1 MNISQTNSPG
11 ANNPIAKVIAWF
23 GTTLGQLF
31 ISVLIPALTFLV
43 LWQGYIFLQRAAA
56 PQIVQVL
63 VAIVW
68 GVGGVALL
76 FTVTNWLVVKLPT
89 KIARKLQPFVFVGPA
104 VVIMGWF
111 LAVPVVRSLIA
122 SFRNYLG
129 TAWVGLENYKFAF
142 TDPRM
147 LETFRNNLLWLV
159 FGTFF
164 SVAFGLL
171 IATLADRSKAEVLYK
186 SIIFTPY
193 ALSFVGAGVIWKF
206 IYTYKGTGVGIREIG
221 LLNAVVTALGGTP
234 QPWLNLTPWNNF
246 FLIVIMVWL
255 QTGYAMVILSSAI
268 KGVPAELLEAARI
281 DGANEF
287 KIFFSIII
295 PYIKGTLL
303 TVTTTIIIFSLK
315 TFDIVRVM
323 TGGNNGTNVIANEF
337 YLQSFTYNHAGR
349 ASAIAIILLLLVTP
363 VIINN
368 IRSFNQQRRGSNGKE
383 SKIPKIIP
391 KLLDEFR
398 SDFHLRNVDDTHPGN
413 SDYFFPPQ

>member
-1 MNISQTNSPG
+1 MNITQTKSPG
-11 ANNPIAKVIAWF
+11 ANKSITKILSWF

-31 ISVLIPALTFLV
+31 ISVLVPAITFLV
-43 LWQGYIFLQRAAA
+43 LWQGYLFLQRAAA

-76 FTVTNWLVVKLPT
+76 YVVTNWLVMKLPKKVAKT
-89 KIARKLQPFVFVGPA
+89 LQPFVFVGPA

-111 LAVPVVRSLIA
+111 LAVPVIRSLIA

-129 TAWVGLENYKFAF
+129 TEWVGLENFKFAF

-206 IYTYKGTGVGIREIG
+206 IYTYKGTGIGIREIG

-255 QTGYAMVILSSAI
+255 QTGYAMVILASAI

-287 KIFFSIII
+287 KIFFSIIV

-315 TFDIVRVM
+315 TFDVVRVM

-349 ASAIAIILLLLVTP
+349 ASAIAIVLLLLVTP
-363 VIINN
+363 VIVNN
-368 IRSFNQQRRGSNGKE
+368 VRSFNQQRRG
-383 SKIPKIIP
+383 
-391 KLLDEFR
+391 F
-398 SDFHLRNVDDTHPGN
+398 
-413 SDYFFPPQ
+413 